1 LVGVEGVVE
10 DGAEVG
16 PEDVDEAEDRMQSY
30 VLLFEVDYCMNYMQ
44 DMT

>member
-1 LVGVEGVVE
+1 MVGVEGVVE
-10 DGAEVG
+10 EGAEVD

-30 VLLFEVDYCMNYMQ
+30 VLLFEVDYQMNYMQ